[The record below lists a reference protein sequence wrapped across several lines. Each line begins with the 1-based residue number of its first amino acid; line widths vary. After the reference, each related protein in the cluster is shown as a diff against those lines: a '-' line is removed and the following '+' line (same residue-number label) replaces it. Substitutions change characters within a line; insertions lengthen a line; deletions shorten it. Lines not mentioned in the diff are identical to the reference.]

1 MQIVKDPVNKK
12 IFITREFDA
21 PQDKV
26 WEAWTSSEILD
37 QWWAP
42 KPWKA
47 RTKAMEFSDG
57 GKWIYAMV
65 GPDGTEQWCRVDFR
79 KISPLKSFTAV
90 DVFCD
95 EKGNTNTDL
104 PVMEWKC
111 EFNKTNSGTTVKIEI
126 SFSSEADLNK
136 IVEMGFEEGFTSA
149 LTNLDEL
156 FEVLV
161 KN

>member
-21 PQDKV
+21 PPAKV
-26 WEAWTSSEILD
+26 WEAWTSSEVLD

-47 RTKAMEFSDG
+47 RTKTMEFREG
-57 GKWIYAMV
+57 GKWFYAMV
-65 GPDGTEQWCRVDFR
+65 GPDGTETWVRVDFR

-104 PVMEWKC
+104 PGMEWKC
-111 EFNKTNSGTTVKIEI
+111 EFNKTNSGTAVKIELT
-126 SFSSEADLNK
+126 FSSEADLNK